1 MFEWKVEDMALM
13 NERSNVYL
21 GNEKIYSCEHEI
33 SREDKIAFVDSMQD
47 GALTY
52 ILELAKKFEEE
63 KETLKKDQWGYVKT
77 VSLKA
82 WLRKNDIR
90 SLVDRQYTYGRVY
103 LLMTERNIKRI
114 NGNYTYNTY
123 KDYVDEMFHRQLKKC
138 EREERAYFLA
148 HDEYSILKKEF
159 REKSR
164 KYDTTFGVHCVDCS
178 SGALYVVNENPY
190 MEREITIDEL
200 KELLSKYEQ
209 LDKLV
214 ERLTEETN
222 IVY

>member
-13 NERSNVYL
+13 NEVCKTYFVKER
-21 GNEKIYSCEHEI
+21 IYDCEHKV
-33 SREDKIAFVDSMQD
+33 SREDKIAFVDSMND
-47 GALTY
+47 GKLSY

-63 KETLKKDQWGYVKT
+63 VESLPKDNWGDVKT
-77 VSLKA
+77 VSFKA
-82 WLRKNDIR
+82 WLRRNDTR
-90 SLVDRQYTYGRVY
+90 SLVDREYVYGRVY
-103 LLMTERNIKRI
+103 LLMAKRNIKRI
-114 NGNYTYNTY
+114 NGRYDYNTY
-123 KDYVDEMFHRQLKKC
+123 KDYVDEMFHRQLKEC
-138 EREERAYFLA
+138 EQEERAYFLA

-178 SGALYVVNENPY
+178 SGALYVVNEKPY

-209 LDKLV
+209 LDKLM
-214 ERLTEETN
+214 EKLTAETN

>member
-33 SREDKIAFVDSMQD
+33 SREDKIAFVDSMND
-47 GALTY
+47 GKLTY
-52 ILELAKKFEEE
+52 ILKLAKKFEEE

-82 WLRKNDIR
+82 WLRKNDTKKI
-90 SLVDRQYTYGRVY
+90 VDDTYSHGRISFLSCGRY
-103 LLMTERNIKRI
+103 IWSI
-114 NGNYTYNTY
+114 NMKHGYDMYE
-123 KDYVDEMFHRQLKKC
+123 DYVNEIFHRQLKKC

-178 SGALYVVNENPY
+178 SGALYVVNGKPY
-190 MEREITIDEL
+190 TEREITIDEL
-200 KELLSKYEQ
+200 KELLLKYEQ

-214 ERLTEETN
+214 EKLTAETN